1 VLGLFRIN
9 KNTILRKVKYYSHL
23 NTAVSVLEMY
33 KGKEPFT
40 HFLRNFFSQRR
51 KYGSKDRKQIAQ
63 LCYSFFRLGKAG
75 QGLLPED
82 RVLTAYFLCANN
94 HDELLQILKPAW
106 HEYSAMKPENKLLAL
121 HTPFGV
127 PDIFPWK
134 DELSEGIDYE
144 QFCGSFLIQPDLFL
158 RIRPGKEKIALLKL
172 TAAAIPFNQPMPDC
186 IELPNATKIEE
197 LLDTNKDVVVQDYS
211 SQSVSRLMQKLR
223 QLPGPVSVW
232 DCCAASGGKSILA
245 YDTLGEIDL
254 TVSDIRES
262 ILSNLKKRFSEAGIN
277 NYKSFVANLQSKFPS
292 PKSKFDLVI
301 ADVPCTGSG
310 TWSRTPEQ
318 LYYFSTELTEEYA
331 VKQEKITSAVV
342 PYIKPGGYLLYITC
356 SVFKK
361 ENEDR
366 VQYLLDKFALQLI
379 EMQVIKGYD
388 KKADTLFAAL
398 LQKIEK

>member
-1 VLGLFRIN
+1 
-9 KNTILRKVKYYSHL
+9 VKYYSHL

-63 LCYSFFRLGKAG
+63 LCYCFFRLGKAG

-82 RVLTAYFLCANN
+82 RILTGYFLCANRN
-94 HDELLQILKPAW
+94 DELLQMLKPAW
-106 HEYSAMKPENKLLAL
+106 HEYSSMKPENKLLAL
-121 HTPFGV
+121 HVPFGI

-134 DELSEGIDYE
+134 DELSEGIDHE
-144 QFCGSFLIQPDLFL
+144 QFCESFLVQPSLFL
-158 RIRPGKEKIALLKL
+158 RIRPGKEKLVLLKL
-172 TAAAIPFNQPMPDC
+172 AAAAIPFYQTLPDC
-186 IELPNATKIEE
+186 IELPNATNIDE
-197 LLDTNKDVVVQDYS
+197 LLDTNKDVVVQDHS
-211 SQSVSRLMQKLR
+211 SQLVAGLMQRVKELS
-223 QLPGPVSVW
+223 QPVLVW

-245 YDTLGEIDL
+245 YDTLGNIDL

-262 ILSNLKKRFSEAGIN
+262 ILFNLKKRFSDAGIN
-277 NYKSFVANLQSKFPS
+277 NYKSIVANLESKFTP
-292 PKSKFDLVI
+292 PKSKFDLII

-318 LYYFSTELTEEYA
+318 LHYFSTEKIKEYSI
-331 VKQEKITSAVV
+331 KQEKITSAVV
-342 PYIKPGGYLLYITC
+342 PFIKPGGYLLYITC

-361 ENEDR
+361 ENEER
-366 VQYLLDKFALQLI
+366 VQYLLDKFPVQLI

-388 KKADTLFAAL
+388 KKADTMFAAL
-398 LQKIEK
+398 LQRINK